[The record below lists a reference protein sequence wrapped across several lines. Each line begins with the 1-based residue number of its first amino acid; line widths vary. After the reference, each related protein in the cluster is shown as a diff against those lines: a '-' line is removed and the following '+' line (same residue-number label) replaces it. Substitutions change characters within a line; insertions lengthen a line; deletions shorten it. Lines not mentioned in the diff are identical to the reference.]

1 MEDCINSIIQKA
13 CSLIEHG
20 NNEQGLNMFQTLSLQ
35 YPQESKVWLQYAL
48 SLDKLAM
55 EKEAIPKYKEA
66 LKLGLSKEDERIALI
81 CLASSYRNVGQ
92 MHSALETIKK
102 ALEKDQHDVAVRCFY
117 SLILMDDNKP
127 AQAVKTLG
135 EFLLK
140 EVDAQRLGGLAQALR
155 DKFDNL

>member
-1 MEDCINSIIQKA
+1 LKV
-13 CSLIEHG
+13 
-20 NNEQGLNMFQTLSLQ
+20 FQTLNDQ
-35 YPQESKVWLQYAL
+35 YPQESNVWFQYAL
-48 SLDKLAM
+48 VLDKLAM

-102 ALEKDQHDVAVRCFY
+102 ALEKDQHDVAVPCFY